1 MLETIGYGPAVAE
14 DFAPYAMA
22 ADASVGRVVR
32 VDRGVVSLLT
42 EDGPARATIGG
53 GLLAEVARDPVAGP
67 CTGDWVVVRSW
78 PHDRRT
84 VELVL
89 PRRTSVVRATAGES
103 SHGQLLCA
111 NVDLVAAVVA
121 LHPTPVLAKVER
133 LLALAWESGATPVV
147 VLTKADL
154 VSDAALVAEDVADV
168 APGVEVLVA
177 STVTGQ
183 GLDRLRELVGGSGT
197 LALVGASGHG
207 KSSLANAL
215 VGAEVLRTRSIRDDG
230 RGRHTSVRRELAV
243 LPGGGAVVDTPGLRG
258 VGLIDAETGLAL
270 TFADVDA
277 LAARCRF
284 ADCAHDREPGCA
296 VTAAVADGTLGV
308 RRFESWQRL
317 QRELA
322 WMARRQDARA
332 RVERRRAR
340 SLKEGGR
347 T

>member
-42 EDGPARATIGG
+42 DDGPVRATIGG

-103 SHGQLLCA
+103 SHGQLLCS

-147 VLTKADL
+147 VLI
-154 VSDAALVAEDVADV
+154 VSRPAF
-168 APGVEVLVA
+168 A
-177 STVTGQ
+177 SAISS
-183 GLDRLRELVGGSGT
+183 RSG
-197 LALVGASGHG
+197 
-207 KSSLANAL
+207 
-215 VGAEVLRTRSIRDDG
+215 
-230 RGRHTSVRRELAV
+230 
-243 LPGGGAVVDTPGLRG
+243 P
-258 VGLIDAETGLAL
+258 
-270 TFADVDA
+270 
-277 LAARCRF
+277 
-284 ADCAHDREPGCA
+284 
-296 VTAAVADGTLGV
+296 
-308 RRFESWQRL
+308 
-317 QRELA
+317 
-322 WMARRQDARA
+322 
-332 RVERRRAR
+332 
-340 SLKEGGR
+340 
-347 T
+347 